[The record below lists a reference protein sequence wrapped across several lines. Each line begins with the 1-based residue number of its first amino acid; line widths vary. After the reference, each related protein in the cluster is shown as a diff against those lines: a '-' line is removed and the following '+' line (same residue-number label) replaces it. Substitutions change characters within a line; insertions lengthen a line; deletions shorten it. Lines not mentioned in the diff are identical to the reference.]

1 MRLLKWIKILKN
13 CSKSL
18 IKRCFGMRT
27 LKPKDITITTENSMT
42 NSFRYIVATLA
53 TITILS
59 SCSKVDDMLGLDFI
73 PDDMQLKLKI
83 DTLYH
88 MDTYGA
94 KLDSLPS
101 TRLGI
106 ALIGHTQSQRWGEA
120 DASAIIQFAPSYFSK
135 KDFYGEFS
143 PTLDSVWVYL
153 NVSGVGGDT
162 TRVAKPILDF
172 YKVTEKLNVDSIYYS
187 DYNPQDKFDPNKLFS
202 VTMQNSAKNLHRF
215 KLTQTNMTTEGWDY
229 FKSLVAADV
238 KLYDADTAFLNVF
251 RGLYVKP
258 ASSSAI
264 YTLSLED
271 TYMTVHTHNY
281 KSKEDLS
288 DLNRKDTIAVSYSF
302 ADDPNYYYP
311 TSINIIKHDYAG
323 SVVGATQ
330 DTLTTPS
337 FDVVYFESMLGI
349 RPKIKFKDEFMT
361 DIEALKTV
369 DGIKY
374 KDIVINKAELIVQS
388 KNVENMN
395 NLDYINLAP
404 ARLGSYLNFAKYTPI
419 ADYYYTYEQ
428 QGYSIPYGGYY
439 NRSKQH
445 YSMDISVFVQRMIRD
460 KTAPRAFTF
469 GPTPDITSIYG
480 TSRVALKGFNADENE
495 SIKVKLTYTLIR

>member
-1 MRLLKWIKILKN
+1 
-13 CSKSL
+13 
-18 IKRCFGMRT
+18 
-27 LKPKDITITTENSMT
+27 MT
-42 NSFRYIVATLA
+42 NFFRYIAAAFAAITLM
-53 TITILS
+53 S

-73 PDDMQLKLKI
+73 PDNMQLKIKI
-83 DTLYH
+83 DTLYS

-106 ALIGHTQSQRWGEA
+106 ALMGHTQSQMWGKA
-120 DASAIIQFAPSYFSK
+120 DASAIIQFAPSYFPK
-135 KDFYGEFS
+135 KDFYGEFV
-143 PTLDSVWVYL
+143 PTLDSVWVFL
-153 NVSGVGGDT
+153 RVSGVGGDT
-162 TRVAKPILDF
+162 VSVAKPIFDF
-172 YKVTEKLNVDSIYYS
+172 YKVTEKLNIDSVYYS
-187 DYNPQDKFDPNKLFS
+187 DYNPAGKFDPNKLFS
-202 VTMQNSAKNLHRF
+202 VTMQNSAKNVHKF
-215 KLTQTNMTTEGWDY
+215 KLTQTDMTTEGWDY

-238 KLYDADTAFLNVF
+238 KLYDADTAFLNKF

-264 YTLSLED
+264 YTLTLED
-271 TYMTVHTHNY
+271 TYMTVYTHNY

-288 DLNRKDTIAVSYSF
+288 DLNRKDTIAVSYGF

-311 TSINIIKHDYAG
+311 TSINMVKHDYLG
-323 SVVGATQ
+323 STVGTTQ
-330 DTLTTPS
+330 DTLATPS

-349 RPKIKFKDEFMT
+349 RPKLKFKDQFLT

-374 KDIVINKAELIVQS
+374 SDIVINKAELIIQS
-388 KNVENMN
+388 TNVEGMN

-404 ARLGSYLNFAKYTPI
+404 KRLGSYLNFAKYTPI

-428 QGYSIPYGGYY
+428 QGYSLPYGGYY
-439 NRSKQH
+439 NRGKQR

-460 KTAPRAFTF
+460 KTAPRAFSL
-469 GPTPDITSIYG
+469 GPTPDIASIYG
-480 TSRVALKGFNADENE
+480 TSRVALKGYNANKDE
-495 SIKVKLTYTLIR
+495 SIKVKLTYTLVR